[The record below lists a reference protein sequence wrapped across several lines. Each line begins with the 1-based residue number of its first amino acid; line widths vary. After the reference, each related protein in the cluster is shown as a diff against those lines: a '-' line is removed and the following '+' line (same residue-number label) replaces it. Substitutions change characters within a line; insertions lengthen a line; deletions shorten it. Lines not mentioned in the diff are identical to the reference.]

1 MMFFVCNS
9 EINVSIKIHEV
20 QKKQGA
26 PGLGTEFVV
35 KGILFAYEIKV

>member
-1 MMFFVCNS
+1 MMFLVYNP
-9 EINVSIKIHEV
+9 EVNVSIKIHEV

-26 PGLGTEFVV
+26 PGLSTEFVV